1 MSNKIAFSPA
11 EGQITKLPEE
21 PSMID
26 PDDVGFATY
35 AKGDKTRSAPPVD
48 ALLLD
53 IDAYANQKGVV
64 IVRLLFGILSGKSYD
79 GIDVTGRTIVGD
91 KNLSENAAQYSSGDL
106 TIMGLID
113 PNDPKADETLVERV
127 CEPIEKEKLL
137 CNKVYRV
144 SVEESIFETKNGA
157 KLQRRVGSITQ
168 PAAKLSKAE
177 MLAKLKSSNFLG
189 AVAKAKAGNKPSEKL
204 PTSPPPAN
212 QRPATG
218 DPFAVPAPG
227 FVADPGAGD
236 LGSL

>member
-1 MSNKIAFSPA
+1 MSKITFTPA

-21 PSMID
+21 PTMLD
-26 PDDVGFATY
+26 TNDVGFATY
-35 AKGDKTRSAPPVD
+35 AKGNKSRSGDPVD
-48 ALLLD
+48 AVLLD
-53 IDAYANQKGVV
+53 IGAFANSKGVV
-64 IVRLLFGILSGKSYD
+64 VVRLLFGIVSGKSYD
-79 GIDVTGRTIVGD
+79 GIDVTGRTIAGD
-91 KNLSENAAQYSSGDL
+91 KNLSEAAAQYAINDL
-106 TIMGLID
+106 AIMGLVNTTDVD
-113 PNDPKADETLVERV
+113 PEVGLVNKI
-127 CEPIEKEKLL
+127 CDATEKEKLL
-137 CNKVYRV
+137 CTKMFRV
-144 SVEESIFETKNGA
+144 SVEESKFKEQ
-157 KLQRRVGSITQ
+157 LQRRVSSITQ

-212 QRPATG
+212 QRPAAG